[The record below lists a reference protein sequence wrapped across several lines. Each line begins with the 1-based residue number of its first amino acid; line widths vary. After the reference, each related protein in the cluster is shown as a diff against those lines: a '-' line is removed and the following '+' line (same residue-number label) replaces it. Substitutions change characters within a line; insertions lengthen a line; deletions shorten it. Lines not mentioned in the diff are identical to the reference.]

1 MIVEGKVG
9 EAKVDSIF
17 QGKGS
22 GGVASKLLANGM
34 DTSRL
39 RTNDTLGYDDWK
51 KIDDSVLMIA
61 QRRMVGVNDLVSR
74 GLVYDM
80 GGAGLGKTVL
90 GYQDASDINDAQVSM
105 DAVNRG
111 AKDRQE
117 FDINYL
123 PLPIVHCDF
132 SFSVREINMARE
144 GRIPLDTTMAEA
156 AARKVS
162 EKVEQILF
170 QGNNAFTFGG
180 GTIRGYQDHPNRNT
194 VTLSTNWDGSGATGA
209 GILDDV
215 LSMIQAS
222 INDRHYG
229 PWGLYIPTAYQ
240 RVLGEDY
247 SSNYQLSIRD
257 RLNQIEGL
265 EFIRVADF
273 LSANNVVLVSLNSE
287 SVRMVVGLPIRT
299 VQWETEGGFQL
310 NFKILTIMVPQ
321 IRADQAGR
329 SGIIHLS

>member
-1 MIVEGKVG
+1 MAEGTVGKVQ
-9 EAKVDSIF
+9 VDTIF
-17 QGKGS
+17 NGKGS
-22 GGVASKLLANGM
+22 GSVASKLLNNGM
-34 DTSRL
+34 STDVL
-39 RTNDTLGYDDWK
+39 RNNDTLGYDDWK
-51 KIDDSVLMIA
+51 KIDEKVIMIA

-74 GLVYDM
+74 GLAYDM

-90 GYQDASDINDAQVSM
+90 GYQDASDINDAQISM

-111 AKDRQE
+111 QKDRQE
-117 FDINYL
+117 FDMKYL

-156 AARKVS
+156 ATRKVS

-180 GTIRGYQDHPNRNT
+180 GTIRGYLDHPNRNT
-194 VTLSTNWDGSGATGA
+194 VSLTVDWDNSAKTGKE
-209 GILDDV
+209 ILDDT
-215 LSMIQAS
+215 LALQQAS
-222 INDRHYG
+222 INDRNYG

-247 SSNYQLSIRD
+247 ATNYQQSIKD
-257 RLNQIEGL
+257 RLMQIEGL

-273 LSANNVVLVSLNSE
+273 MTANNVVLVNLSSE
-287 SVRMVVGLPIRT
+287 SVRMVIGLPIRT
-299 VQWETEGGFQL
+299 VQWDSEGGFQT

-321 IRADQAGR
+321 IRADQALR
-329 SGIIHLS
+329 SGIQHLS